1 MSITLNDLIK
11 IASVSIGFSVAF
23 IIVFMVLKAWEGK
36 VKTDKRKC
44 WTDIWADSLMVA
56 GISAFRVSIVF
67 MIISFLLYL
76 GLAFGYFKFVESW
89 FFKTNLLDIFHMK
102 NTLIALVLA
111 WIFKPLFVVLKLII
125 KNTNWWKAFKQ
136 KINNMIKNGTLITS
150 VDELTDEIQ
159 KDLEK
164 KDLEKKDSL

>member
-1 MSITLNDLIK
+1 MGITLNDLIMVS
-11 IASVSIGFSVAF
+11 SVNFIISFIL

-36 VKTDKRKC
+36 VKTDKRKY
-44 WTDIWADSLMVA
+44 WTDICADSLMVT

-111 WIFKPLFVVLKLII
+111 WIFKPLFVVSKLII
-125 KNTNWWKAFKQ
+125 KNANWWKSFKQ
-136 KINNMIKNGTLITS
+136 KINNMIENGTLITS
-150 VDELTDEIQ
+150 VDELTDEI
-159 KDLEK
+159 K
-164 KDLEKKDSL
+164 KDLEKINSL

>member
-1 MSITLNDLIK
+1 MSITLNDLIT
-11 IASVSIGFSVAF
+11 VSLVNF
-23 IIVFMVLKAWEGK
+23 IISFILIFGFMGLKVWEGK
-36 VKTDKRKC
+36 VKTEKRKC

-76 GLAFGYFKFVESW
+76 GLAFGNFKFVESW

-102 NTLIALVLA
+102 NTLIALMLA

-125 KNTNWWKAFKQ
+125 KNANWLKKL
-136 KINNMIKNGTLITS
+136 KRIINKLIKNETLVTS
-150 VDELTDEIQ
+150 VDELTNEIQ

-164 KDLEKKDSL
+164 KDTL